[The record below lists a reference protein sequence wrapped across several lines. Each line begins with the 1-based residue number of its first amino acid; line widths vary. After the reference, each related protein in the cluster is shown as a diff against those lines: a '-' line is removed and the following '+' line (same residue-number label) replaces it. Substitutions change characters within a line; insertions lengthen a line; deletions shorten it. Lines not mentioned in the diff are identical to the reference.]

1 MSVSYLAYP
10 SNPASSDTL
19 DVALTGLRTLAR
31 EWTGDRGFAEGDH
44 SFGMAGQA

>member
-1 MSVSYLAYP
+1 AYP

-31 EWTGDRGFAEGDH
+31 DWTEGQGFSEGDRSLGIA
-44 SFGMAGQA
+44 SQV